1 MDSVVREEKKSDLME
16 LVILVPCCFFLVA
29 LIKFLYDY
37 LWVPLRIQHMM
48 NSQGIKGPPYRFIHG
63 NSKEVARMEQEALS
77 KRVALTDDIFPKVLP
92 HFYACIN
99 RYGRNFVYWNG
110 ARPELVISEPELIK
124 EVLQTSEKK
133 IQEKS
138 LSDIGRE
145 FLGNG
150 LLFIAGE
157 KWAKHRKLAN
167 HAFHGESLKNMTP
180 AIIASVET
188 MLEKWKGQEGREIE
202 VLKEFRLLTSEVI
215 SRTAFGSS
223 YLEGEKIF
231 AMLQKLTIIMSR
243 NLFKTRIP
251 LISKLWKSADL
262 LESEKLSKEIKDRVM
277 KIVKKR
283 EDEAVNGEVNS
294 FGNDFLGLLVNA
306 YHDSDEKNRFSLEDL
321 LAECKTFYFS
331 GQETVNSLLSWIVLH
346 LAIHGD
352 WQEKARREV
361 IDIFGNQNPH
371 LEGVAKLKITTMII
385 NETLRLYGPS
395 NGLARAVTRDVQLE
409 KLLLPAN
416 INILPLYIGVHRD
429 PHFWGDDV
437 HHFKPESF
445 AEGIAK
451 ATNYTAAAFLPFG
464 LGPRSCVGMTFA
476 TIETKIVLS
485 MILQRYTITL
495 SPAYIH
501 SPISILSIRPQHEI
515 QVILEP
521 LHHNA

>member
-1 MDSVVREEKKSDLME
+1 ME

-63 NSKEVARMEQEALS
+63 NSKEVARLEQEALS

-92 HFYACIN
+92 HFYTWIN
-99 RYGRNFVYWNG
+99 RYVIREEFCLYWNG
-110 ARPELVISEPELIK
+110 ARPELGISEPELIK
-124 EVLQTSEKK
+124 EK
-133 IQEKS
+133 

-180 AIIASVET
+180 AIITSVET
-188 MLEKWKGQEGREIE
+188 MLEKWKKGQEGREIE
-202 VLKEFRLLTSEVI
+202 VLQEFRLFTSEVI

-223 YLEGEKIF
+223 YLQGEKIF
-231 AMLQKLTIIMSR
+231 SMLQKLTIIMSR
-243 NLFKTRIP
+243 NLFKSRIP
-251 LISKLWKSADL
+251 LI
-262 LESEKLSKEIKDRVM
+262 
-277 KIVKKR
+277 R

-361 IDIFGNQNPH
+361 IDIFGNRNAH
-371 LEGVAKLKITTMII
+371 LEGVAKLKIMTMII
-385 NETLRLYGPS
+385 NETLRLY
-395 NGLARAVTRDVQLE
+395 
-409 KLLLPAN
+409 
-416 INILPLYIGVHRD
+416 VHRD

-437 HHFKPESF
+437 HHFKPERF

-476 TIETKIVLS
+476 MIETKIVLS
-485 MILQRYTITL
+485 MILQRYTFTL
-495 SPAYIH
+495 SPTYVH
-501 SPISILSIRPQHEI
+501 SPIFVLSIRPQHEI

-521 LHHNA
+521 PHHNA